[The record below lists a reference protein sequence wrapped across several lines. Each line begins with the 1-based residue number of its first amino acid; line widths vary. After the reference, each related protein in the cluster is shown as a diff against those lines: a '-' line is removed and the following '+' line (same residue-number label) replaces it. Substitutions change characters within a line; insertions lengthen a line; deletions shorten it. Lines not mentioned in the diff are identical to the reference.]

1 MNQKGFTLFELLVVV
16 VIISILSGI
25 GFVTYK
31 TTLER
36 TKDTLAKTNYINIE
50 EFIRIE
56 LAVINNKMFDNAPN
70 VKVGENNW
78 KNNVHTLNKF
88 LNGVAIF
95 FDINLDPSNFYN
107 PYQSGNVKRVK
118 QVYAETYQNDVND
131 PHFKKKGSIVLRLH
145 PDYPE
150 DGSKVNGKRH
160 FQMIYFSDDNIID
173 TQYTRTYFLN

>member
-1 MNQKGFTLFELLVVV
+1 MNQKGFSLFELLVVV

-25 GFVTYK
+25 GFVAYK

-36 TKDTLAKTNYINIE
+36 TKDTLAKTNYINID

-56 LAVINNKMFDNAPN
+56 LVVINHKMFEDAPN

-78 KNNVHTLNKF
+78 KNNAHTLNEF

-95 FDINLDPSNFYN
+95 FDIYLDPSNFYN

-118 QVYAETYQNDVND
+118 QVYSETSQNDVND

-150 DGSKVNGKRH
+150 DGSKVNGKRY
-160 FQMIYFSDDNIID
+160 FQMIYFSNDDVVD
-173 TQYTRTYFLN
+173 SQYIKTFTLN

>member
-1 MNQKGFTLFELLVVV
+1 MNQKGFSLFELLVVV

-25 GFVTYK
+25 GFVAYK

-36 TKDTLAKTNYINIE
+36 TKDTLAKTNYINID

-56 LAVINNKMFDNAPN
+56 LVVINHKMFEDAPN

-78 KNNVHTLNKF
+78 KNNVHTLNEF

-95 FDINLDPSNFYN
+95 FDIYLDPSNFYN

-118 QVYAETYQNDVND
+118 QVYSETSQNDVND

-150 DGSKVNGKRH
+150 DGSKVNGKRY
-160 FQMIYFSDDNIID
+160 FQMIYFINDDVVD
-173 TQYTRTYFLN
+173 SQYIKTFTLN

>member
-1 MNQKGFTLFELLVVV
+1 MNQKGFSLFELLVVV

-25 GFVTYK
+25 GFVAYK

-36 TKDTLAKTNYINIE
+36 TKDTLAKTNYINID

-56 LAVINNKMFDNAPN
+56 LVVINHKMFDDAPN

-78 KNNVHTLNKF
+78 KNNVHTLNEF

-95 FDINLDPSNFYN
+95 FDIYLDPSNFYN

-118 QVYAETYQNDVND
+118 QVYSETSQNDVND

-150 DGSKVNGKRH
+150 DGSKVNGKRY
-160 FQMIYFSDDNIID
+160 FQMIYFINDDVVD
-173 TQYTRTYFLN
+173 SQYIKTFTLN